1 MDDSPVVW
9 PELDVYNKKCHDLHP
24 NVAAYRVMIA
34 SIVVVVVVTLL
45 SQGDDP
51 VQTRI
56 SIRFVR
62 GW

>member
-9 PELDVYNKKCHDLHP
+9 PELDVYNKKRYDLHP
-24 NVAAYRVMIA
+24 TVAAYRVMIA
-34 SIVVVVVVTLL
+34 SIVVVVVTLL
-45 SQGDDP
+45 SQVDDP
-51 VQTRI
+51 AQTRI